1 MLLSKS
7 FVPILKNNPSEAKIK
22 SHQLMLRVGM
32 IKQASAG
39 IYSWLPLGFK
49 IMKKIEEIVRQEQN
63 KIGAQEIL
71 MPTIQSSE
79 IWKESGRYEDYGEEM
94 LRIKDRQNREML
106 YGPTNEE
113 QVTEIFRSSLK
124 SYKSLPQLLYH
135 IQWKFR
141 DEIRPRFG
149 IMRGREFYMK
159 DAYSFDVSD
168 EEAFYSY
175 NKFFLSY
182 LRTFK
187 RLALT
192 AIPMAADTG
201 PIGGNLSHEFIIL
214 ADTGESKIFTDKR
227 IFDLNSN
234 DTELEKNSLQQ
245 MRKKYEQ
252 YYSVTDEKF
261 NKDEFEKVVSEEN
274 RLITKGIEV
283 GHIFYFGDKYSKA
296 MGASVDLPGGK
307 KDFVKMGSY
316 GIGVSRLVGAI
327 IEAKFDDK
335 NEIMKWP
342 LSVAPYDIALVPMI
356 NKNDTSALDKAVNIN
371 KELIKNNIDALIDDT
386 DENYSSKIKKM
397 NLIGA
402 PYQIIIGKK
411 SEGDLLEF
419 KEIGEETQN
428 LSLTKIIEIIKNKK
442 LKLISNLE
450 KEITLRFLKARKNDG
465 FLNVISIFSFI
476 GISLG
481 VAVLIIVMSVMN
493 GFRTELINKI
503 VGFNSHLTIK
513 SYDQLIDKS
522 KIESNDLKLISQY
535 ALFSNSGEAI
545 ILKNETSKGIVLRGY
560 QSDDFSKLEIIKNKN
575 FKGNKINLEKNNISI
590 GNELSF
596 SLNLKIGDEI
606 TILSPSGV
614 QTIIGSMPKQKTF
627 IVTSIF
633 NSGLAEFD
641 NNIALINLSTLEDF
655 FGFKQEQRNLEIYL
669 KNPKNIEKQKFVFQK
684 VYDQELIYSWADMN
698 SSLFSALKV
707 ERNVMFIILSLII
720 IVAAFNI
727 ISGLTILVKNK
738 TKDIAILKSIGVL
751 NKSIVKIFFLIGII
765 IGTSATIFGIFLGVT
780 FSLYVENLRQF
791 LSSTF
796 NISLFPEEIYFLSK
810 MPSEINLNSILIISI
825 CSIFITIVVS
835 IFPALK
841 AAKLDPIKA
850 LKYE

>member
-214 ADTGESKIFTDKR
+214 AGTGESKIFTDKR

-234 DTELEKNSLQQ
+234 ETKLEKNSLQQ

-428 LSLTKIIEIIKNKK
+428 LSLTKIIE
-442 LKLISNLE
+442 
-450 KEITLRFLKARKNDG
+450 
-465 FLNVISIFSFI
+465 
-476 GISLG
+476 
-481 VAVLIIVMSVMN
+481 
-493 GFRTELINKI
+493 
-503 VGFNSHLTIK
+503 TIK
-513 SYDQLIDKS
+513 
-522 KIESNDLKLISQY
+522 
-535 ALFSNSGEAI
+535 
-545 ILKNETSKGIVLRGY
+545 
-560 QSDDFSKLEIIKNKN
+560 
-575 FKGNKINLEKNNISI
+575 
-590 GNELSF
+590 
-596 SLNLKIGDEI
+596 
-606 TILSPSGV
+606 
-614 QTIIGSMPKQKTF
+614 KQK
-627 IVTSIF
+627 
-633 NSGLAEFD
+633 N
-641 NNIALINLSTLEDF
+641 
-655 FGFKQEQRNLEIYL
+655 
-669 KNPKNIEKQKFVFQK
+669 
-684 VYDQELIYSWADMN
+684 
-698 SSLFSALKV
+698 
-707 ERNVMFIILSLII
+707 
-720 IVAAFNI
+720 
-727 ISGLTILVKNK
+727 
-738 TKDIAILKSIGVL
+738 
-751 NKSIVKIFFLIGII
+751 
-765 IGTSATIFGIFLGVT
+765 
-780 FSLYVENLRQF
+780 
-791 LSSTF
+791 
-796 NISLFPEEIYFLSK
+796 
-810 MPSEINLNSILIISI
+810 
-825 CSIFITIVVS
+825 
-835 IFPALK
+835 
-841 AAKLDPIKA
+841 
-850 LKYE
+850 